1 MLVNDVGRMILIR
14 AVFWKELCPMLC
26 TEVAIETVER
36 AVQPGIRGRG
46 RVPTVSDSKKYYLTA
61 GLLDK

>member
-1 MLVNDVGRMILIR
+1 MPVNDVGRMILIR

-46 RVPTVSDSKKYYLTA
+46 RVPTVSDSNK
-61 GLLDK
+61 